1 MPINYLQVE
10 KSLDTYCQSEDKLQA
25 ELKTSLDRLWAQFS
39 DPGLSSS
46 RVREHVERAEAALRT
61 LYCAKPSDEPLL
73 FHKAAP
79 HVPDAYTLVAA
90 DGSQIAPSRHR
101 PLQFCLI
108 NVGMI
113 KAKHGS
119 GEPPLIE
126 TRSELIDHQSLYT
139 SDGALI
145 GEDAVSLFRDLRERT
160 ALLDFCM
167 QEPSPVL
174 TLTDG
179 PLNIYQGLLNLE
191 QRAEVDQQIAVLN
204 RQFREREIISVG
216 FIDKPGS
223 EMISRM
229 LALLEVPAENL
240 ANYDDRKREHRGV
253 SDRALLKHLL
263 REPGERSAVFE
274 AITLNEQSRSQ
285 SQQVMFF
292 YLNISQTREPY
303 LVRVEFPAWIAERE
317 DLVDLVHAVVYA
329 DSCVLENHPYPY
341 LLHRAHELAVVSYLE
356 ADQIENM
363 LLQRLEAA
371 GLLTGLRSNKEAN
384 KQLLKR

>member
-1 MPINYLQVE
+1 
-10 KSLDTYCQSEDKLQA
+10 
-25 ELKTSLDRLWAQFS
+25 
-39 DPGLSSS
+39 
-46 RVREHVERAEAALRT
+46 
-61 LYCAKPSDEPLL
+61 
-73 FHKAAP
+73 
-79 HVPDAYTLVAA
+79 
-90 DGSQIAPSRHR
+90 
-101 PLQFCLI
+101 
-108 NVGMI
+108 
-113 KAKHGS
+113 
-119 GEPPLIE
+119 
-126 TRSELIDHQSLYT
+126 
-139 SDGALI
+139 
-145 GEDAVSLFRDLRERT
+145 
-160 ALLDFCM
+160 
-167 QEPSPVL
+167 
-174 TLTDG
+174 
-179 PLNIYQGLLNLE
+179 
-191 QRAEVDQQIAVLN
+191 
-204 RQFREREIISVG
+204 VG